1 MMRAMSDLTLYAEAE
16 WISPWVFHAMV
27 ALEEKGLAYQLRV
40 LELPRP
46 PAEKQEL
53 QRKAVIGK
61 VPILVH
67 RDAWISES
75 LAISEYLAEAFPT
88 PAHPR
93 IFPEDLVKRARA
105 RQVMLFLRT
114 DLFALRED
122 RPTTSVFGP
131 PTSTPLSAAGGAQ
144 AAELLRI
151 AGHLVLPGRDAM
163 FGAFS
168 IADADL
174 ALALMRL
181 IRNHDP
187 VPDHLVA
194 YAEGIWVRPSVQRFV
209 SHHATMTGPS
219 DA

>member
-1 MMRAMSDLTLYAEAE
+1 MTDLTLYAEAE

-27 ALEEKGLAYQLRV
+27 ALEEKGLPYQLEV

-46 PAEKQEL
+46 PEHKLEL
-53 QRKAVIGK
+53 QRRAVIGK
-61 VPILVH
+61 VPILAH
-67 RDAWISES
+67 GDTWISES
-75 LAISEYLAEAFPT
+75 LAISEYVAETFPT

-122 RPTTSVFGP
+122 RPTTTVFGAP
-131 PTSTPLSAAGGAQ
+131 ATAPLSAAGQAQ

-151 AGHLVLPGRDAM
+151 AGHLVLPGRTSM

-181 IRNHDP
+181 VRSRDP
-187 VPDHLVA
+187 VPDHLVG
-194 YAEGIWVRPSVQRFV
+194 YAEGIWARPSVQAFV
-209 SHHATMTGPS
+209 KHRA
-219 DA
+219 A

>member
-1 MMRAMSDLTLYAEAE
+1 MSDLTLYAEAE
-16 WISPWVFHAMV
+16 WISPWAFHAMV
-27 ALEEKGLAYQLRV
+27 ALEEKGLPYTLTV

-46 PAEKQEL
+46 AEEKAEL
-53 QRKAVIGK
+53 QRKAVLGK

-67 RDAWISES
+67 RDLWLTES
-75 LAISEYLAEAFPT
+75 IAISEYLAETFRA

-93 IFPEDLVKRARA
+93 IYPEDLGKRARA
-105 RQVMLFLRT
+105 RQVMSYLRT

-131 PTSTPLSAAGGAQ
+131 PVGKPLTAAGQVQ
-144 AAELLRI
+144 ADELLRI
-151 AGHLVLPGRDAM
+151 AGHLVLPGRTSM

-181 IRNHDP
+181 IRNRDP
-187 VPDHLVA
+187 VPDHLIT
-194 YAEGIWVRPSVQRFV
+194 YAESIWERPSVRKFRA
-209 SHHATMTGPS
+209 HHAAVPMPPS
-219 DA
+219 

>member
-1 MMRAMSDLTLYAEAE
+1 MMRVMPDLTLYAEAE

-27 ALEEKGLAYQLRV
+27 ALEEKGLAYRLEV

-46 PAEKQEL
+46 PDDKREL
-53 QRKAVIGK
+53 ERKAVIGK

-67 RDAWISES
+67 GDAWISES

-88 PAHPR
+88 PGHPR

-105 RQVMLFLRT
+105 RQVMSFTRT
-114 DLFALRED
+114 DLFALREE
-122 RPTTSVFGP
+122 RPTTSVFGVP
-131 PTSTPLSAAGGAQ
+131 SPKPLSAAAQAQ

-181 IRNHDP
+181 IRNRDA

-194 YAEGIWVRPSVQRFV
+194 YAEGVWARPSVQTFV
-209 SHHATMTGPS
+209 RRGARE
-219 DA
+219 AARC